1 MRKLALLLLL
11 FPVLAGAQSY
21 PSPTFDNLT
30 ILGTCTGC
38 GGGGFPPS
46 GTTYTAGTLTWTGI
60 ASGNFSSANTWTA
73 LQTFG
78 TEISIGGVQ
87 PTGATGTGAIVFSAS
102 PTFTGTLTAANL
114 TVTGTCTGCGSG
126 SGITQLTGDVTAGPG
141 SGSTPATVVQ
151 INGVAPPT
159 TCSAGVGGWSS
170 GGAPGCINASGGV
183 AVSNNQIFDQRNCY
197 APSLTSNAY
206 TAQTSDWSKCLEFSN
221 GSTAATL
228 DLPVA
233 TTSGFGAGYYL
244 YVVNYGTAAVTITP
258 TTSTIAGAAT
268 LAINGGGSCLIS
280 SDGTNYQTPIC
291 NTNAG
296 SGGFTPGAN
305 TVALTSPYT
314 NATTSYTS
322 IIALPSVA
330 GSATVRGSCDLIY
343 QGSSSSQTLAFAAEL
358 SQTPTNLEIIS
369 QANTSTQLFT
379 NITNTTQ
386 TAIGTTYSIATA
398 NTNYLLHLTFVLQ
411 NSTNANVLTLYGK
424 SSSTS
429 YTMTIET
436 GSSCGLLP

>member
-46 GTTYTAGTLTWTGI
+46 GTTYTSGTLTWTGI
-60 ASGNFSSANTWTA
+60 ASGNLSTASTWTA

-268 LAINGGGSCLIS
+268 LAINGGGSCLVS

-291 NTNAG
+291 NTNASSSGETHQAVMMYESNIAQATTDYCPVAGTCGASSSALQTITPLSG
-296 SGGFTPGAN
+296 SFKNLYVHVNAAPASGQTFQFTIFTGTSGSSLSAS
-305 TVALTSPYT
+305 ALTCTISNP
-314 NATTSYTS
+314 NTSCS
-322 IIALPSVA
+322 DASDNPSVTA
-330 GSATVRGSCDLIY
+330 GNSW
-343 QGSSSSQTLAFAAEL
+343 
-358 SQTPTNLEIIS
+358 NL
-369 QANTSTQLFT
+369 QV
-379 NITNTTQ
+379 IT
-386 TAIGTTYSIATA
+386 
-398 NTNYLLHLTFVLQ
+398 
-411 NSTNANVLTLYGK
+411 
-424 SSSTS
+424 SSTS
-429 YTMTIET
+429 
-436 GSSCGLLP
+436 GSAADIQVSFSYNNPT